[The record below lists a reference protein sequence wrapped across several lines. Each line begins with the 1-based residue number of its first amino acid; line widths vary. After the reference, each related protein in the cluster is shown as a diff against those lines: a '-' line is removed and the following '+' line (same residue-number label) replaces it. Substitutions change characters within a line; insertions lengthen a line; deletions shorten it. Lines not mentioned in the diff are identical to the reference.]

1 MPTTAAAG
9 LPRPRASAG
18 TAPVRGL
25 LLAAVPV
32 VGAAFALGAPA
43 AAHPLYDTKRVL
55 RHTEN
60 ECLTLPRNECRT
72 VRSPLVPLDA
82 GGVTNVELACEPE
95 FPYVVGWDA
104 EHHEHISLTLASA
117 LPDCFAAGAAAAA
130 AAVGSVA
137 LAENAT
143 ICSSNL
149 CNMSTTCCVQS
160 RLMQQIQR
168 RPAHRTAAS
177 AAQAA
182 TAPHATPG
190 PPGAAT
196 EPAVRS
202 THEHRRPARP
212 APEIAA
218 GCVSS
223 RPATRAT
230 RAGASRAAPDPPRG
244 APPWSPPAYGSASTR
259 VVAPRNPNRRRG
271 PYCTPIRGFR
281 SGAD

>member
-1 MPTTAAAG
+1 MSWEGTMPTTAAAG
-9 LPRPRASAG
+9 LPRPRVSAG

-117 LPDCFAAGAAAAA
+117 LPDRFAAGPAAAVAA
-130 AAVGSVA
+130 AAVEPGSVTVHA
-137 LAENAT
+137 ANHADARGFVTLFLGCAAEP
-143 ICSSNL
+143 
-149 CNMSTTCCVQS
+149 V
-160 RLMQQIQR
+160 
-168 RPAHRTAAS
+168 
-177 AAQAA
+177 
-182 TAPHATPG
+182 
-190 PPGAAT
+190 
-196 EPAVRS
+196 V
-202 THEHRRPARP
+202 
-212 APEIAA
+212 
-218 GCVSS
+218 
-223 RPATRAT
+223 
-230 RAGASRAAPDPPRG
+230 G
-244 APPWSPPAYGSASTR
+244 APFLLSKHSLPTNAL
-259 VVAPRNPNRRRG
+259 RRLVKGDRDDKDD
-271 PYCTPIRGFR
+271 RR
-281 SGAD
+281 

>member
-1 MPTTAAAG
+1 MNAVEIEEAI
-9 LPRPRASAG
+9 SA
-18 TAPVRGL
+18 
-25 LLAAVPV
+25 LAEQP
-32 VGAAFALGAPA
+32 FDPA
-43 AAHPLYDTKRVL
+43 
-55 RHTEN
+55 
-60 ECLTLPRNECRT
+60 
-72 VRSPLVPLDA
+72 
-82 GGVTNVELACEPE
+82 E
-95 FPYVVGWDA
+95 FPYAFLQAFSNKDTT
-104 EHHEHISLTLASA
+104 IK
-117 LPDCFAAGAAAAA
+117 
-130 AAVGSVA
+130 GSVA